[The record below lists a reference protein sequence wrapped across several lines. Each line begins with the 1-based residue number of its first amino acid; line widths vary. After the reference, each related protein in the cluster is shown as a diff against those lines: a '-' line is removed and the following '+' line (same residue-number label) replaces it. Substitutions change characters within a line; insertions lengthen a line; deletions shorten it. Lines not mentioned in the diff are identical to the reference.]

1 MKTNLSAYVILN
13 IVCLQMVIA
22 LIIDMYKKIAKS
34 NDSTESKGGTEDGS
48 SQRKSVLDLARGRSL
63 RKSESF
69 GSSTLLSAST
79 DELTEL
85 PVFDHYDKG
94 DEITL
99 TKTYDGVIDGILLE
113 EGTKVEFM
121 EKTSNHILVAQ
132 GGQVLGY
139 VPKEYFI
146 EPKCTPKVTVPELP
160 PEVPERRSTERGIKV
175 KKQKWTV
182 QVQGMSFKPKFGTTK
197 VLSFKFYFVCNIV
210 PAITE
215 CSQVLF
221 VYLKYFLPHI

>member
-1 MKTNLSAYVILN
+1 MWGASSLQPTLCLIKTYISAYVILN

-34 NDSTESKGGTEDGS
+34 NDSTESKGGAEENS
-48 SQRKSVLDLARGRSL
+48 SQRRSVLDLARGRSL

-69 GSSTLLSAST
+69 GSSTVLSSST
-79 DELTEL
+79 EEINDL
-85 PVFDHYDKG
+85 PDFDHYTKG

-113 EGTKVEFM
+113 EGAQVEFM

-132 GGQVLGY
+132 AGQVLGY

-146 EPKCTPKVTVPELP
+146 QPKNTSKVALPETP

-182 QVQGMSFKPKFGTTK
+182 QVQGMSFMG
-197 VLSFKFYFVCNIV
+197 
-210 PAITE
+210 
-215 CSQVLF
+215 
-221 VYLKYFLPHI
+221 

>member
-1 MKTNLSAYVILN
+1 
-13 IVCLQMVIA
+13 MVIA

-34 NDSTESKGGTEDGS
+34 NDSMESKGGTEEG

-69 GSSTLLSAST
+69 GSSTVLSSST
-79 DELTEL
+79 DELTDL
-85 PVFDHYDKG
+85 PDFDQYTKG

-99 TKTYDGVIDGILLE
+99 KKTYDGVIDGILLE
-113 EGTKVEFM
+113 EGTQVEFV

-139 VPKEYFI
+139 VPKEYFV
-146 EPKCTPKVTVPELP
+146 EPKNTPKVIVPEAQ

-182 QVQGMSFKPKFGTTK
+182 QVQGMSF
-197 VLSFKFYFVCNIV
+197 
-210 PAITE
+210 E
-215 CSQVLF
+215 R
-221 VYLKYFLPHI
+221 

>member
-1 MKTNLSAYVILN
+1 MIKTYISAYVILN

-34 NDSTESKGGTEDGS
+34 NDSTESKGGTEENS
-48 SQRKSVLDLARGRSL
+48 SQRRSVLDLARGRSL

-69 GSSTLLSAST
+69 GSSTVLSSPT
-79 DELTEL
+79 DELTDS
-85 PVFDHYDKG
+85 PDFDQCKEG
-94 DEITL
+94 DEMTL

-113 EGTKVEFM
+113 EGTQVEFM
-121 EKTSNHILVAQ
+121 EKSSNHILVAQ
-132 GGQVLGY
+132 AGQVLGY

-146 EPKCTPKVTVPELP
+146 EPKNTLKVVGPETP

-182 QVQGMSFKPKFGTTK
+182 QVQGMSFIGYMALMDFEK
-197 VLSFKFYFVCNIV
+197 
-210 PAITE
+210 
-215 CSQVLF
+215 
-221 VYLKYFLPHI
+221 